1 MAKKLY
7 IFEDDKFDQFFPLTY
22 NRPVYELICGISRIK
37 DKIAWFFPKAEIILL
52 CRDYLEKVLQIKTSR
67 FDKLTT
73 SQKIND
79 FDIKNE
85 DELLFINGRIIPQG
99 DFSEKLH
106 FSQEEQFFFC
116 GEDFV
121 SWRGTG
127 LLFKNYENMFKTLYA
142 KDHIKPI
149 KQKRVISQIEVN
161 LVGYLWDL
169 VNLNKSEIENDFKR
183 LKPNLDFKNIFK
195 RNEIDD
201 QALIYDIE
209 KVYLGKDCQI
219 DGQVVLD
226 ARGGPIFVGD
236 NVTIQPQTRVEGPC
250 FLGEGSTLVG
260 GKIREGTSI
269 GPVCRIG
276 GEVEQ
281 SIFLGYS
288 NKYHEG
294 FLGHSYI
301 GEWVNLGA
309 LTTNSDLKNNY
320 SPVKVIVEGEL
331 VESGLTKVGSFLG
344 DHVKTGIGTLLG
356 TGMVVGFATNIFGG
370 GMIRE
375 KSIPS
380 FCWGDTN
387 KLEEYELDK
396 AIKTAQI
403 VMKRRNIKFSQ
414 EEKELFKKI
423 FAMTKEER
431 KRK

>member
-1 MAKKLY
+1 MAKKLF
-7 IFEDDKFDQFFPLTY
+7 IFEDDKFDHFFPLTY
-22 NRPVYELICGISRIK
+22 NRPVYELICGISHIK
-37 DKIAWFFPKAEIILL
+37 DKIAFLFPEAEITLL
-52 CRDYLEKVLQIKTSR
+52 CRDYLEEILQIKTNQR
-67 FDKLTT
+67 
-73 SQKIND
+73 IND

-85 DELLFINGRIIPQG
+85 DELLFINGRVIP
-99 DFSEKLH
+99 DSDLSEKIN
-106 FSQEEQFFFC
+106 FSQEEEFFFC

-127 LLFKNYENMFKTLYA
+127 GSFENYENIFKTLWV

-149 KQKRVISQIEVN
+149 REKKGISQIEVN
-161 LVGYLWDL
+161 LVGYVWDL
-169 VNLNKSEIENDFKR
+169 VHLNKSEIENDFER
-183 LKPNLDFKNIFK
+183 LKPSLDFKNIFK
-195 RNEIDD
+195 RNEIDG

-209 KVYLGKDCQI
+209 KVYLEKNCQI

-226 ARGGPIFVGD
+226 ARSGLIFIGD
-236 NVTIQPQTRVEGPC
+236 NVIIQPHTRVEGPC
-250 FLGEGSTLVG
+250 FLGKGSILVG

-269 GPVCRIG
+269 GPGCRIG

-294 FLGHSYI
+294 FLGHSYV

-320 SPVKVIVEGEL
+320 SPVKVMVKGK
-331 VESGLTKVGSFLG
+331 VVDSGLIKVGSFLG

-356 TGMVVGFATNIFGG
+356 TGMMIGFATNIFGG
-370 GMIRE
+370 GMIKE

-387 KLEEYELDK
+387 SLEEYKLDK
-396 AIKTAQI
+396 AINTAQM
-403 VMKRRNIKFSQ
+403 VMERRNIKFGQ
-414 EEKELFKKI
+414 EEKDLFKKI
-423 FAMTKEER
+423 FEMTKQER
-431 KRK
+431 KGK

>member
-37 DKIAWFFPKAEIILL
+37 DKIAWFFPEAEITLL
-52 CRDYLEKVLQIKTSR
+52 CRDYLETVLQIKTN
-67 FDKLTT
+67 
-73 SQKIND
+73 QKVND
-79 FDIKNE
+79 FEIKNE
-85 DELLFINGRIIPQG
+85 DELLFINGRVLPHR
-99 DFSEKLH
+99 DLSEKLN
-106 FSQEEQFFFC
+106 FSQEEKFFFC
-116 GEDFV
+116 GQDFV

-127 LLFKNYENMFKTLYA
+127 LSFKNYENIFKTLYA

-149 KQKRVISQIEVN
+149 KQKRAISQIEVN

-169 VNLNKSEIENDFKR
+169 VNVNKSEIENDFER
-183 LKPNLDFKNIFK
+183 MKPSLDFKNIFK
-195 RNEIDD
+195 RNEIDG
-201 QALIYDIE
+201 QALIYDIG
-209 KVYLGKDCQI
+209 KVYVGKDCQL

-226 ARGGPIFVGD
+226 ARRGPIFVGD
-236 NVTIQPQTRVEGPC
+236 NVTIQPQTRLEGPC
-250 FLGEGSTLVG
+250 YVGEGSILVG

-294 FLGHSYI
+294 FLGHSYV

-320 SPVKVIVEGEL
+320 SPVKVMVKGEP
-331 VESGLTKVGSFLG
+331 VDTGLIKVGSFLG

-387 KLEEYELDK
+387 NLEEYELDK
-396 AIKTAQI
+396 AMGTAQI
-403 VMKRRNIKFSQ
+403 VMERRNIKFSQ
-414 EEKELFKKI
+414 EEKDLFEKI
-423 FAMTKEER
+423 FEMRKEGR

>member
-37 DKIAWFFPKAEIILL
+37 DKIASFFPEAEIILL
-52 CRDYLEKVLQIKTSR
+52 CRDYLERVLQIKTG
-67 FDKLTT
+67 
-73 SQKIND
+73 QKIND

-85 DELLFINGRIIPQG
+85 DELLFINGRVIPQR
-99 DFSEKLH
+99 DLSEKFN
-106 FSQEEQFFFC
+106 FSQEEEFFFC
-116 GEDFV
+116 GQEFV

-127 LLFKNYENMFKTLYA
+127 LSFKNYENIFKTLWV
-142 KDHIKPI
+142 KDQIKPI
-149 KQKRVISQIEVN
+149 REKKGISQIEVN

-201 QALIYDIE
+201 QTLIYDIE
-209 KVYLGKDCQI
+209 KVYLGKNCQI

-226 ARGGPIFVGD
+226 ARGGSIFIGD

-250 FLGEGSTLVG
+250 FLGEGSILVG

-294 FLGHSYI
+294 FLGHSYV

-320 SPVKVIVEGEL
+320 SPVKVIVGRKL
-331 VESGLTKVGSFLG
+331 VESGLIKVGSFLG

-370 GMIRE
+370 GMIKE

-380 FCWGDTN
+380 FCWGDVGSR
-387 KLEEYELDK
+387 EEYNLDK
-396 AIKTAQI
+396 AIETAQV
-403 VMKRRNIKFSQ
+403 VMERRSIKLTQ
-414 EEKELFKKI
+414 EEKDLIKKI
-423 FAMTKEER
+423 FEMTKEE
-431 KRK
+431 KRGK

>member
-7 IFEDDKFDQFFPLTY
+7 IFEDDRFDQFFPLTY
-22 NRPVYELICGISRIK
+22 NRPVYELICGINRIK
-37 DKIAWFFPKAEIILL
+37 DKIASFFPEAETILL
-52 CRDYLEKVLQIKTSR
+52 CRDYLEKALGIKTN
-67 FDKLTT
+67 
-73 SQKIND
+73 QKINN

-85 DELLFINGRIIPQG
+85 DELLFINGRVIPHK
-99 DFSEKLH
+99 DLSEKLN
-106 FSQEEQFFFC
+106 FSCEEEFFFC

-127 LLFKNYENMFKTLYA
+127 ISFKNYENIFKTLYV
-142 KDHIKPI
+142 KDRIKPI
-149 KQKRVISQIEVN
+149 KQKREVSQVEVK
-161 LVGYLWDL
+161 LAGYLWDL
-169 VNLNKSEIENDFKR
+169 VNLNKSEIASEFER
-183 LKPNLDFKNIFK
+183 IKPNLDFKNMFK
-195 RNEIDD
+195 RSQIDD
-201 QALIYDIE
+201 QTLIYDIE
-209 KVYLGKDCQI
+209 KVYFGKDCQI

-226 ARGGPIFVGD
+226 ARGGPIFMGD
-236 NVTIQPQTRVEGPC
+236 GVTVQSQTRVEGPC
-250 FLGEGSTLVG
+250 YVGEGSILVG
-260 GKIREGTSI
+260 GKIRGGASI

-281 SIFLGYS
+281 SIFLGYC

-294 FLGHSYI
+294 FLGHSYV

-320 SPVKVIVEGEL
+320 SSVKVKLKGEM
-331 VESGLTKVGSFLG
+331 VDSGLIKVGSFLG

-370 GMIRE
+370 GMIKE

-387 KLEEYELDK
+387 KLEQYELDK
-396 AIKTAQI
+396 AINTAQA
-403 VMKRRNIKFSQ
+403 VMERRNVKFRE

-423 FAMTKEER
+423 FEMTKEER
-431 KRK
+431 KGR

>member
-7 IFEDDKFDQFFPLTY
+7 IFEDDKFDHFFPLTY
-22 NRPVYELICGISRIK
+22 NRPVYELICGIDRIK
-37 DKIAWFFPKAEIILL
+37 DKIASFFREAELILL
-52 CRDYLEKVLQIKTSR
+52 CRDYLEKVLQIKTR
-67 FDKLTT
+67 
-73 SQKIND
+73 QKINE
-79 FDIKNE
+79 FKIKNE
-85 DELLFINGRIIPQG
+85 DELLFINGRIIPDSG
-99 DFSEKLH
+99 LSEKIN
-106 FSQEEQFFFC
+106 FSKEEEFFFC

-127 LLFKNYENMFKTLYA
+127 LSFKNYENIFKTLYV
-142 KDHIKPI
+142 KDRIKPI
-149 KQKRVISQIEVN
+149 KQERGISQIEVN

-169 VNLNKSEIENDFKR
+169 VNLNKSEIKNDFER
-183 LKPNLDFKNIFK
+183 IKPTLDFKKIFE

-201 QALIYDIE
+201 QALIYDTE

-226 ARGGPIFVGD
+226 ARGGPIFIGD

-250 FLGEGSTLVG
+250 YVGEGSILVG

-294 FLGHSYI
+294 FLGHSYV

-320 SPVKVIVEGEL
+320 GPVKVMVKGEY
-331 VESGLTKVGSFLG
+331 VDSGLIKVGSFLG

-356 TGMVVGFATNIFGG
+356 TGMVMGFATNIFGG

-380 FCWGDTN
+380 FCWGDTSS
-387 KLEEYELDK
+387 LEEYDLDK
-396 AIKTAQI
+396 AIETAQV
-403 VMKRRNIKFSQ
+403 VMERRNIKLSQ
-414 EEKELFKKI
+414 AEEDLIKKI
-423 FAMTKEER
+423 FEMTKRERER
-431 KRK
+431 K

>member
-1 MAKKLY
+1 MAKKLF

-37 DKIAWFFPKAEIILL
+37 DKIASFFPEAEIIFL
-52 CRDYLEKVLQIKTSR
+52 CRDYLEEVLQIRTN
-67 FDKLTT
+67 
-73 SQKIND
+73 QKINN
-79 FDIKNE
+79 FDIRGE
-85 DELLFINGRIIPQG
+85 DELLFINGRLIPQR
-99 DFSEKLH
+99 DLSEKLN

-116 GEDFV
+116 GENFV
-121 SWRGTG
+121 SWKGTG
-127 LLFKNYENMFKTLYA
+127 LLFKNYENIFKALYV
-142 KDHIKPI
+142 KDRTKPI
-149 KQKRVISQIEVN
+149 KQRRGTLQIEVN
-161 LVGYLWDL
+161 LVSYLWDL
-169 VNLNKSEIENDFKR
+169 VNLNKSEIESDFER
-183 LKPNLDFKNIFK
+183 LKPNLDFKNTFK

-201 QALIYDIE
+201 QTLIYGIE
-209 KVYLGKDCQI
+209 KVYLGKGCQI

-226 ARGGPIFVGD
+226 ARKGPIFIED
-236 NVTIQPQTRVEGPC
+236 NVTIQSQTRVDGPC
-250 FLGEGSTLVG
+250 HIGEGSILVG

-294 FLGHSYI
+294 FLGHSYV

-320 SPVKVIVEGEL
+320 SSVKVMVNHQL
-331 VESGLTKVGSFLG
+331 VDSGLIKVGSFLG

-387 KLEEYELDK
+387 NLEEYELDK
-396 AIKTAQI
+396 AIDTAQI
-403 VMKRRNIKFSQ
+403 VMERRNVRFSR
-414 EEKELFKKI
+414 EEKELIKKI
-423 FAMTKEER
+423 FEMTKKERREE
-431 KRK
+431 

>member
-37 DKIAWFFPKAEIILL
+37 DKIASFFPEAEITLL
-52 CRDYLEKVLQIKTSR
+52 CRDYLEKVLQIKTN
-67 FDKLTT
+67 
-73 SQKIND
+73 QKIND
-79 FDIKNE
+79 FEIEDE
-85 DELLFINGRIIPQG
+85 DELLFINGRVIPQR
-99 DFSEKLH
+99 DLSEKLN

-116 GEDFV
+116 GEEFV

-127 LLFKNYENMFKTLYA
+127 LSFKIHENIFKTLYA

-149 KQKRVISQIEVN
+149 KQERGISQIGVN

-169 VNLNKSEIENDFKR
+169 VNLNKSEIENDFER
-183 LKPNLDFKNIFK
+183 MKPNLDFKNIFK

-201 QALIYDIE
+201 RALIYNIG
-209 KVYLGKDCQI
+209 KVYFGKKCQI

-250 FLGEGSTLVG
+250 FLGEGSILVG
-260 GKIREGTSI
+260 GKIRERTSI

-294 FLGHSYI
+294 FLGHSYV

-320 SPVKVIVEGEL
+320 SPVKVIVGGEL

-370 GMIRE
+370 GMIKE

-380 FCWGDTN
+380 FFWGDTDH
-387 KLEEYELDK
+387 LEECELDK
-396 AIKTAQI
+396 AINTAQI

-423 FAMTKEER
+423 FVMTKEER
-431 KRK
+431 ESDYLF

>member
-37 DKIAWFFPKAEIILL
+37 DKIVSFFPEAEIILL
-52 CRDYLEKVLQIKTSR
+52 CRDYLEKVLITKTG
-67 FDKLTT
+67 
-73 SQKIND
+73 QKVNN

-85 DELLFINGRIIPQG
+85 DELLFINGRVIPHG
-99 DFSEKLH
+99 DLTEKLN
-106 FSQEEQFFFC
+106 FSSEEKFFFC

-127 LLFKNYENMFKTLYA
+127 LSFKNHENIFKTLYV
-142 KDHIKPI
+142 KDQIKPI
-149 KQKRVISQIEVN
+149 KQKREISQIEVK
-161 LVGYLWDL
+161 LAGYLWDL
-169 VNLNKSEIENDFKR
+169 VNLNKSEIENDFER

-201 QALIYDIE
+201 RALIYDTE
-209 KVYLGKDCQI
+209 KVYLGKDCHV

-226 ARGGPIFVGD
+226 ARGGPIFIRD
-236 NVTIQPQTRVEGPC
+236 NVGIQPQTRVEGPC
-250 FLGEGSTLVG
+250 YIGEGSILVG

-269 GPVCRIG
+269 GPVCRMG

-281 SIFLGYS
+281 SIFLGHS

-294 FLGHSYI
+294 FLGHSYV

-320 SPVKVIVEGEL
+320 SSVKVMVKGDFL
-331 VESGLTKVGSFLG
+331 DSGLIKVGSFLG

-356 TGMVVGFATNIFGG
+356 TGMVLGFATNIFGG
-370 GMIRE
+370 GMIKE

-380 FCWGDTN
+380 FCWGDCN
-387 KLEEYELDK
+387 KLEEYKLDK
-396 AIKTAQI
+396 AIETAQI
-403 VMKRRNIKFSQ
+403 VMERRNVKFSE
-414 EEKELFKKI
+414 EEKVLFEKI
-423 FAMTKEER
+423 FELTKSER
-431 KRK
+431 KGK

>member
-7 IFEDDKFDQFFPLTY
+7 IFEDGKFDQFFPLTY

-37 DKIAWFFPKAEIILL
+37 DKIASFFPEAEIILL
-52 CRDYLEKVLQIKTSR
+52 CRDYLENVLKIKTS
-67 FDKLTT
+67 
-73 SQKIND
+73 QNVNN
-79 FDIKNE
+79 FDIKDE
-85 DELLFINGRIIPQG
+85 DELLFINGRVIPHG
-99 DFSEKLH
+99 DLTEKLN
-106 FSQEEQFFFC
+106 FSSEEKFFFC
-116 GEDFV
+116 GDDFV

-127 LLFKNYENMFKTLYA
+127 LSFKNYENIFKTLYV
-142 KDHIKPI
+142 KDRVKPI
-149 KQKRVISQIEVN
+149 KQKREISQIEVK
-161 LVGYLWDL
+161 LAGYLWDL
-169 VNLNKSEIENDFKR
+169 VNQNKSEIENDFDR

-201 QALIYDIE
+201 KALIYNIE
-209 KVYLGKDCQI
+209 RVYLGKNCQI

-226 ARGGPIFVGD
+226 ARGGSIFAGD
-236 NVTIQPQTRVEGPC
+236 NVTIESQTRVEGPC
-250 FLGEGSTLVG
+250 YVGEGSILVG

-269 GPVCRIG
+269 GPVCRVG

-281 SIFLGYS
+281 SIFLGYA

-294 FLGHSYI
+294 FLGHSYV

-320 SPVKVIVEGEL
+320 SSVKVKLKGEM
-331 VESGLTKVGSFLG
+331 VDSGLIKAGSFLG

-356 TGMVVGFATNIFGG
+356 TGMVVGFSSNVFGG

-387 KLEEYELDK
+387 KLEEFELDK
-396 AIKTAQI
+396 ALKTAQI
-403 VMKRRNIKFSQ
+403 VMQRRNV
-414 EEKELFKKI
+414 EL
-423 FAMTKEER
+423 MKEER
-431 KRK
+431 LLFQKIFEITKSERRGR

>member
-7 IFEDDKFDQFFPLTY
+7 IFEDYKFDQFFPLTY

-37 DKIAWFFPKAEIILL
+37 DKIASLFPEAEIILL
-52 CRDYLEKVLQIKTSR
+52 CRDYLEKVLKIKTS
-67 FDKLTT
+67 
-73 SQKIND
+73 QKVNN
-79 FDIKNE
+79 FDIKDK
-85 DELLFINGRIIPQG
+85 DELLFINGRVIPHK
-99 DFSEKLH
+99 DFSEELN
-106 FSQEEQFFFC
+106 FSCEEEFFFC

-127 LLFKNYENMFKTLYA
+127 LSFKNYENIFKTLYV
-142 KDHIKPI
+142 KDQIKPI
-149 KQKRVISQIEVN
+149 KQKRELSQIEVK
-161 LVGYLWDL
+161 LAGYLWDL
-169 VNLNKSEIENDFKR
+169 VNLNKSEIENDFER

-201 QALIYDIE
+201 RALVYDIE
-209 KVYLGKDCQI
+209 KVYLEKNCQI

-226 ARGGPIFVGD
+226 ARGGPIFIGD
-236 NVTIQPQTRVEGPC
+236 NVIIQPQTRVEGPC
-250 FLGEGSTLVG
+250 YIGEGSILVG

-276 GEVEQ
+276 EEVEQ

-294 FLGHSYI
+294 FLGHSYV

-320 SPVKVIVEGEL
+320 STVKVMVKGEL
-331 VESGLTKVGSFLG
+331 LDSGLIKVGSFLG

-370 GMIRE
+370 GMIKE

-380 FCWGDTN
+380 FCWGDSN
-387 KLEEYELDK
+387 KLEEYKLDK
-396 AIKTAQI
+396 AIETAQI
-403 VMKRRNIKFSQ
+403 VMERRNVKFGE
-414 EEKELFKKI
+414 EEKVLFEKI
-423 FAMTKEER
+423 LEMTKEER
-431 KRK
+431 KGK